1 MMRIAVA
8 IGSACLLAA
17 CSSHG
22 SSDNA
27 PSADITKISQVKSDF
42 GPEFKVKDVPKTGI
56 DPKVLATHKLPPGLK
71 FDPPDCSSFVVGQD
85 MPPGLQGNMAAVS
98 AEGDGNRFI
107 AMAVQTSAPVPFE
120 DPSRNCRKVAFEGGR
135 MRGLIEAVD
144 APQIDGVRTQGVH
157 RVLQTVLGGQVD
169 EPVPVERVAA
179 TRDLEVELEPVAGG
193 RLRQRALGLA
203 RLLDGHAVLLRQTLR
218 AIAGALMR
226 RAGVELEA
234 TPSHIDVIPVL
245 ELLEGGFEATLA
257 DVAPRAR
264 DVRPDLDVHSR
275 LLCWAENHPHYR
287 NRRLPSIVGMVNLE
301 DRSGSRTHREES
313 RCKHQRCSEIVR
325 NRSRSS

>member
-1 MMRIAVA
+1 M
-8 IGSACLLAA
+8 LAA

-56 DPKVLATHKLPPGLK
+56 DPKVLATHRLPPGLK

-144 APQIDGVRTQGVH
+144 APQIDGARTQGVH
-157 RVLQTVLGGQVD
+157 RVLQTVVQGKPRSGELYNYSAHFGDYQVIITANPMLQPGKPAAAID
-169 EPVPVERVAA
+169 TNKARDLLVKSVAA
-179 TRDLEVELEPVAGG
+179 IRG
-193 RLRQRALGLA
+193 
-203 RLLDGHAVLLRQTLR
+203 
-218 AIAGALMR
+218 
-226 RAGVELEA
+226 
-234 TPSHIDVIPVL
+234 
-245 ELLEGGFEATLA
+245 
-257 DVAPRAR
+257 
-264 DVRPDLDVHSR
+264 
-275 LLCWAENHPHYR
+275 
-287 NRRLPSIVGMVNLE
+287 
-301 DRSGSRTHREES
+301 
-313 RCKHQRCSEIVR
+313 
-325 NRSRSS
+325 